1 MGIEQSMYEVVVDW
15 SPTYELAVSLRAFLG
30 RSEHKTFELGPG
42 WPKLVRQ
49 SLTPALSAQ
58 LSSMRVLDD
67 FIFLDLLIRRCPGER
82 RVSDFIPWLAGLSA
96 GQLYE
101 WLAPIVPAKQA
112 PALMDL
118 AGIRDRYV
126 EILDAW
132 NEQYF
137 QGVDPAIL
145 TGLERDAAEKR
156 ELLGHMEPP
165 ELVEIATSGMTVQPQ
180 GHVDWLWLVP
190 QYHYRPWNL
199 LAFFRTGR
207 LIQYPVDALPLGPDE
222 ISPRLRRLTKAV
234 SDESRLR
241 ILRLLSAGPASFT
254 DVVTFIKLSK
264 STVNHH
270 LVVLRAAGLVRV
282 HDSGERST
290 TYSLR
295 PDALDLLHD
304 DLRSYLSIP

>member
-1 MGIEQSMYEVVVDW
+1 VYEVVVDW
-15 SPTYELAVSLRAFLG
+15 SPAHELGVSLRAFLG
-30 RSEHKTFELGPG
+30 RSEHKTFELGPN

-58 LSSMRVLDD
+58 LSSVRVIDD
-67 FIFLDLLIRRCPGER
+67 AVLMDLLIRRCPGER
-82 RVSDFIPWLAGLSA
+82 TASDFISWLAGLA
-96 GQLYE
+96 PGQLYE
-101 WLAPIVPAKQA
+101 WLAPLVPAKQA
-112 PALMDL
+112 STLMDL
-118 AGIRDRYV
+118 AGTRDRYV
-126 EILDAW
+126 EILNAW

-137 QGVDPAIL
+137 QMVDPAIL

-156 ELLGHMEPP
+156 DLMGRMEPR
-165 ELVEIATSGMTVQPQ
+165 ELVEIATSGMTVEPQ
-180 GHVDWLWLVP
+180 ADLDWLWLIP

-199 LAFFRTGR
+199 LAFFRRGR
-207 LIQYPVDALPLGPDE
+207 VIQYPVDALPLGPDE

-234 SDESRLR
+234 SDGSRLR

-254 DVVTFIKLSK
+254 EIVTFMNLSK

-282 HDSGERST
+282 HDSGERSS
-290 TYSLR
+290 TYTLR
-295 PDALDLLHD
+295 PDALDLLRD

>member
-1 MGIEQSMYEVVVDW
+1 VYEVVVDW
-15 SPTYELAVSLRAFLG
+15 CPAHELGVSLRAFLG
-30 RSEHKTFELGPG
+30 RSEHKTFELGSD
-42 WPKLVRQ
+42 WPKQVRQ

-58 LSSMRVLDD
+58 LSSMRVIDD
-67 FIFLDLLIRRCPGER
+67 ALFMDLLIRQCPGER
-82 RVSDFIPWLAGLSA
+82 TASDFISWLAKLSP

-101 WLAPIVPAKQA
+101 WLAPVVPVKHAS
-112 PALMDL
+112 ALMDL
-118 AGIRDRYV
+118 TGIRDRYV
-126 EILDAW
+126 EILYAW
-132 NEQYF
+132 NDQYF

-145 TGLERDAAEKR
+145 TGLERDATEKR
-156 ELLGHMEPP
+156 DLMGRMEPQ
-165 ELVEIATSGMTVQPQ
+165 ELVEIATSGMTVEPQ
-180 GHVDWLWLVP
+180 GDLDWLWLIP

-199 LAFFRTGR
+199 LSFLRRGR
-207 LIQYPVDALPLGPDE
+207 VIQYPVDALPLGPDE

-254 DVVTFIKLSK
+254 EIVTFMKLSK

-282 HDSGERST
+282 HDSGERSA
-290 TYSLR
+290 TYTLR
-295 PDALDLLHD
+295 PDALDLLRD